1 MRAAEKPSGVLR
13 VHNEAVKNFVTNK
26 LKHYE
31 SAFQTN
37 ILLGHLKGIFHER
50 KKETWIPSKVW
61 ESLSFVWNKEVW
73 TILMKKKQNIWR
85 NVCIFD
91 LSYSLSKWD
100 LILR

>member
-50 KKETWIPSKVW
+50 KKET
-61 ESLSFVWNKEVW
+61 
-73 TILMKKKQNIWR
+73 
-85 NVCIFD
+85 
-91 LSYSLSKWD
+91 
-100 LILR
+100 